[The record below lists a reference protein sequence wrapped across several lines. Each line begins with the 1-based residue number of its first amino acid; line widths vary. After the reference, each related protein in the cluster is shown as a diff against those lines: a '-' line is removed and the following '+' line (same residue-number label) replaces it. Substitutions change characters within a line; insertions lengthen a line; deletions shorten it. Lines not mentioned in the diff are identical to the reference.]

1 VKKLISERVTA
12 NGLLVLLSLVV
23 GFHLLVL
30 TGVIPYQIVWGG
42 RLKTQEQMLRFEV
55 VSVLLNLLMLA
66 VVGVK
71 ARVLKWAI
79 PPVIIKVGLWV
90 MGGLFLANTV
100 GNLFSTNEFEKL
112 VFTPLTLLLA
122 LFSLRLAMSKWGAGL
137 ERN

>member
-42 RLKTQEQMLRFEV
+42 RLNTQEQMLRFEV

-71 ARVLKWAI
+71 AGVLKWAI

-112 VFTPLTLLLA
+112 AFTPLTLLLA
-122 LFSLRLAMSKWGAGL
+122 LFSLRLAMSKWGAEL
-137 ERN
+137 ERS

>member
-1 VKKLISERVTA
+1 VKKLISERVAA

-42 RLKTQEQMLRFEV
+42 RLNTQEQMLRFEV

-71 ARVLKWAI
+71 AGVLKWAI

-112 VFTPLTLLLA
+112 AFTPLTLLLA
-122 LFSLRLAMSKWGAGL
+122 LFSLRLAMSKWGAEL
-137 ERN
+137 ERS